1 MPNPLYDTRTP
12 RHDPPLLFAGQ
23 TQKERFINELA
34 ARVDALLHVAIEAEL
49 ATPPSAP
56 TDGQAWL
63 VAPSPS
69 GDWTGQAGLIAART
83 AGNWLFFAPIAGMTL
98 LNKATGQQ
106 LRFVTAWQSPA
117 KPTLPAGGSTI
128 DTEARSTISA
138 IVAAM
143 VVAGIVPAN

>member
-12 RHDPPLLFAGQ
+12 RHDLPLLFAGQ
-23 TQKERFINELA
+23 TQKESFINELA
-34 ARVDALLHVAIEAEL
+34 ARVDALLHLAIEAEL

-69 GDWTGQAGLIAART
+69 GDCTGQAGLIAART
-83 AGNWLFFAPIAGMTL
+83 AGNWLFFTPIAGMTL

-106 LRFVTAWQSPA
+106 LRFVTTWQSPA
-117 KPTLPAGGSTI
+117 KPALPVGGSTI
-128 DTEARSTISA
+128 DTEARSTINA

-143 VVAGIVPAN
+143 VAAGIVPAN